1 MKKRIEII
9 KKNAVDETKKVG
21 LVILGF
27 IGGKG
32 LAYGIDWLAEKY
44 PDYEMAAKIAKPVVL
59 GGGGLLLSFGT
70 TEDEVLAKYL
80 GYGLATA
87 GTIEGL
93 KLIPIA
99 KDFLSGL
106 GDMNT
111 YYTESDKSVLELG
124 NFGLN
129 NLPVASYD
137 MEDAPMMRFDLPV
150 LDESVG
156 NLGYNPAQTDLEG
169 LGYNSSATKDTGK
182 GMGYNPSQT
191 GDDLSGII

>member
-27 IGGKG
+27 IGGKA
-32 LAYGIDWLAEKY
+32 LAYGIDKLAEKY

-87 GTIEGL
+87 GTVEGL
-93 KLIPIA
+93 KLIPFA
-99 KDFLSGL
+99 KDFLGGF
-106 GDMNT
+106 GDNINT

-129 NLPVASYD
+129 NLPIASYN
-137 MEDAPMMRFDLPV
+137 MQDAPIMKLELPI
-150 LDESVG
+150 LDEKVG
-156 NLGYNPAQTDLEG
+156 DLGYNPAQND
-169 LGYNSSATKDTGK
+169 LGYNPAQNDLGF
-182 GMGYNPSQT
+182 NPAQT
-191 GDDLSGII
+191 DDVSGIV

>member
-21 LVILGF
+21 MVILGF

-32 LAYGIDWLAEKY
+32 LAYGIDKLVEKY

-70 TEDEVLAKYL
+70 TEDEVLAKYF

-93 KLIPIA
+93 KLIPFA
-99 KDFLSGL
+99 KDFLG
-106 GDMNT
+106 GFGENINT
-111 YYTESDKSVLELG
+111 FYTESDKPALELG

-129 NLPVASYD
+129 NLPISSYNLQ
-137 MEDAPMMRFDLPV
+137 DAPEMRIELPV
-150 LDESVG
+150 LDEKVG
-156 NLGYNPAQTDLEG
+156 NLGYNPAQVD
-169 LGYNSSATKDTGK
+169 LGYNPAQTEINGL
-182 GMGYNPSQT
+182 GYNPSQT
-191 GDDLSGII
+191 DDVSGII

>member
-9 KKNAVDETKKVG
+9 KRNAVDETKKVG

-32 LAYGIDWLAEKY
+32 LAYGIDKLAEKY

-70 TEDEVLAKYL
+70 TDDEVLAKYL

-93 KLIPIA
+93 KLIPFA
-99 KDFLSGL
+99 KDFLGGFGNSLSG
-106 GDMNT
+106 
-111 YYTESDKSVLELG
+111 YYTEGDRPVLELG

-129 NLPVASYD
+129 NLPISSYNI
-137 MEDAPMMRFDLPV
+137 EDAPEMKLDLPV
-150 LDESVG
+150 LDENIG
-156 NLGYNPAQTDLEG
+156 KLGYNPAQNDL
-169 LGYNSSATKDTGK
+169 
-182 GMGYNPSQT
+182 GYNPSQT
-191 GDDLSGII
+191 DDMSGIL

>member
-1 MKKRIEII
+1 MKKRIEVI
-9 KKNAVDETKKVG
+9 KKNAVDESKKFG

-32 LAYGIDWLAEKY
+32 LAYGIDKLAEKY
-44 PDYEMAAKIAKPVVL
+44 PEYELAAKIAKPVVL

-70 TEDEVLAKYL
+70 TEDEVIAKYL

-93 KLIPIA
+93 KLIPFA
-99 KDFLSGL
+99 KDFLG
-106 GDMNT
+106 GFGENINT
-111 YYTESDKSVLELG
+111 YYTESDKPVLELG

-129 NLPVASYD
+129 NLPVASYN
-137 MEDAPMMRFDLPV
+137 MQDAPMMRLELPV

-156 NLGYNPAQTDLEG
+156 DLGYNPSQVDLGYNPAQHDL
-169 LGYNSSATKDTGK
+169 
-182 GMGYNPSQT
+182 GYNPSQT
-191 GDDLSGII
+191 DDVSGIL

>member
-9 KKNAVDETKKVG
+9 KKNAVDEGKKVG

-32 LAYGIDWLAEKY
+32 LAYGIDKLAEKY
-44 PDYEMAAKIAKPVVL
+44 PDYEMAAKIAKPVIL
-59 GGGGLLLSFGT
+59 GGGGLLLSLGT

-93 KLIPIA
+93 KLIPFA
-99 KDFLSGL
+99 KDFLGGF
-106 GDMNT
+106 GDGNT
-111 YYTESDKSVLELG
+111 YYTESDKPLLELG
-124 NFGLN
+124 DFGLD
-129 NLPVASYD
+129 NLPVASYN
-137 MEDAPMMRFDLPV
+137 MQDAPMMKLELPV

-156 NLGYNPAQTDLEG
+156 DLGYNPAQVD
-169 LGYNSSATKDTGK
+169 LGYNPAQVDL
-182 GMGYNPSQT
+182 GYNPSQT
-191 GDDLSGII
+191 DDVSGIL